1 MFENFP
7 KKALEDYKEYVTDA
21 KFLWEAGSLLIKI
34 SSFHSEQLK

>member
-7 KKALEDYKEYVTDA
+7 KKALGNYKEYVTDA
-21 KFLWEAGSLLIKI
+21 KFLCEVGSLLIKI